1 MGNRFGNYVSKQ
13 AAIDA
18 IESEGFTP
26 SAVNVDIW
34 RKASV
39 TGGNLIEAPRDCI
52 ALVRIVHVPVNPE
65 YGADYYQHEYL

>member
-1 MGNRFGNYVSKQ
+1 MGNRFGNYASEQ

-18 IESEGFTP
+18 IELEGFAP
-26 SAVNVDIW
+26 STISAGIW
-34 RKASV
+34 RKASM

-52 ALVRIVHVPVNPE
+52 ALVKIVHIPVNPE